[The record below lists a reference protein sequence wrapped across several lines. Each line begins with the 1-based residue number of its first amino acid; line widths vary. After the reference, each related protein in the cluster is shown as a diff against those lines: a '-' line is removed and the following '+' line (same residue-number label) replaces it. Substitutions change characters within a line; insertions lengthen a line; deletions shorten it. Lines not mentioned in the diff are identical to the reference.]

1 MSYVHMQET
10 DARAFQELLFPKF
23 KSFCS
28 QKVCQLINLLG
39 LDVREKQ
46 SLADTYLALGYLQNE
61 LCGDRMFIDKSEV
74 CTYHMNI
81 L

>member
-1 MSYVHMQET
+1 MQET

-39 LDVREKQ
+39 LDVRDKQ
-46 SLADTYLALGYLQNE
+46 PLADTYLSLGFLQNE
-61 LCGDRMFIDKSEV
+61 LCGSRMFIDNSEACAHHV
-74 CTYHMNI
+74 NT